1 MERLSSVLN
10 LRSEDLTK
18 LGIVDPYVDFD
29 LPLYIHPILLMETSQ
44 VEFANSINK
53 IKEFFSKL
61 TRFIDLTKKKDIS
74 DPFYKTALNMFDF
87 PETDI
92 KATGLGLS
100 KSSIDGKGLTGE
112 TARKTLNTIYQIVES
127 GVEDYEILK
136 MLAVFQENV
145 GVDRISDMIT
155 TIIFKDIL
163 EYTQNRYK
171 DLNIRDLQTYNYK
184 GETYKLFMRNEK
196 YPYLLLPE
204 EILSEIP
211 VATSREDIDKV
222 VRENE
227 LIRKLMDEQYVES
240 YDEYRKLNKKQLL
253 SIFLKEKSIFEEVIQ
268 ELKKQ
273 EVNPYDFNQDKL
285 GVISVVSSVF
295 NALKEYTFKYTTEKQ
310 TLMES
315 VKSLIMDFKDL
326 IELKNLKTELYNN
339 DKVRHES
346 TSHKLF
352 YPVPYMA
359 KKLKLFDFTFESNVG
374 NGPVE
379 FRFSNLKEVVVVEFK
394 FSSHPRLVHG
404 YNVQLQDYM
413 EREKSDFGIYVIIDV
428 EPGKDFTKFYEGIER
443 VSDKKPFY
451 IIDGKRTNSS
461 SKL

>member
-1 MERLSSVLN
+1 MERLSNVLN
-10 LRSEDLTK
+10 LKPKDLTD
-18 LGIVDPYVDFD
+18 LGIVNPYVDFD
-29 LPLYIHPILLMETSQ
+29 IPLYIHPILLMETSQ
-44 VEFANSINK
+44 YEFANSINR
-53 IKEFFSKL
+53 IQEFFSKL
-61 TRFIDLTKKKDIS
+61 TQLIDLTMNKNIS
-74 DPFYKTALNMFDF
+74 DPFYKAALDMFDF

-92 KATGLGLS
+92 KTTGLGLS

-127 GVEDYEILK
+127 GVEDYEILR

-155 TIIFKDIL
+155 TIIFEDIL
-163 EYTQNRYK
+163 EYTQNRYNDLKINNVENYEYK
-171 DLNIRDLQTYNYK
+171 DK
-184 GETYKLFMRNEK
+184 SYKLYMRNEK

-240 YDEYRKLNKKQLL
+240 YKEYRKLSKKQLL
-253 SIFLKEKSIFEEVIQ
+253 SIFLKEKPLFEEVIQ

-295 NALKEYTFKYTTEKQ
+295 DVLKGYTFHCTAEKQ

-315 VKSLIMDFKDL
+315 VKSLVMDFKDL
-326 IELKNLKTELYNN
+326 VELKNLKTELYNR

-352 YPVPYMA
+352 YPIPYMA

-379 FRFSNLKEVVVVEFK
+379 FRFSNLDEVVVVEFK
-394 FSSHPRLVHG
+394 FSSHPKLVHG

-413 EREKSDFGIYVIIDV
+413 DREKSELGIYVIIDV
-428 EPGKDFTKFYEGIER
+428 EPGKDFTKFYEGIEC
-443 VSDKKPFY
+443 VTDKKPYY
-451 IIDGKRTNSS
+451 IIDGKRTRSS